1 MFSKLGFWVGSRVS
15 FLATTLMVTTLGLIG
30 FSSFLPPLGL
40 AQNSPNYLP
49 QRPRIN
55 NNQSC
60 ALLVQKLEL
69 SAPQQ
74 GEALAVCDRFHGILT
89 SSCITALRA
98 ILDPVQSETFNDR
111 VSEVRSLMDLDCIKS
126 DRRTHPNYTGELK
139 CR

>member
-1 MFSKLGFWVGSRVS
+1 MFSQLGFRVRSRAG
-15 FLATTLMVTTLGLIG
+15 FLTATFMVTTIGLIG
-30 FSSFLPPLGL
+30 FSSFLPLRGL

-49 QRPRIN
+49 ERPRIN

-69 SAPQQ
+69 SASQQ
-74 GEALAVCDRFHGILT
+74 AEAAAVCDRFHGILT
-89 SSCITALRA
+89 SNCITALRA

-111 VSEVRSLMDLDCIKS
+111 VSEVRSLMDMDCI
-126 DRRTHPNYTGELK
+126 RELK